1 MMPPPPIDDSC
12 HTCHPRRL
20 VAGRDQ
26 TRIRPSDRPVL
37 APQISSCN
45 APTTRSPR
53 SAQPRFAATRL
64 KPPLSESLF
73 KPGPAAKSP

>member
-20 VAGRDQ
+20 VAGRDK

-37 APQISSCN
+37 TPQIS
-45 APTTRSPR
+45 
-53 SAQPRFAATRL
+53 RL

-73 KPGPAAKSP
+73 KPAPAAKSP